1 MSEKDETAASP
12 QAQRPWGRGLY
23 YACLRFL
30 RVVPWRQG
38 AASNDVVDSL
48 AAELTLVAEE
58 HAEWAIEQRGDW
70 EIVSRAIDYMAAIHD
85 GPWQGKAWFETTLR
99 VLMELA
105 VPNTGLD
112 ESSAAFLKDIQRGV
126 GQSFQSAPVAKSELR
141 VTDEVAVM
149 VRTFTDAGCEYG
161 LVSDLLDLCE
171 EIFHGE
177 VMSDTDRYTLLVAA
191 TAAPFVRQERQARKI
206 DASNM

>member
-1 MSEKDETAASP
+1 MSEKNETAASH

-30 RVVPWRQG
+30 RVVLWRQG

-58 HAEWAIEQRGDW
+58 HAEWAIEQRRDW

-85 GPWQGKAWFETTLR
+85 GPWQGRAWFENTLR

-126 GQSFQSAPVAKSELR
+126 S
-141 VTDEVAVM
+141 
-149 VRTFTDAGCEYG
+149 
-161 LVSDLLDLCE
+161 
-171 EIFHGE
+171 
-177 VMSDTDRYTLLVAA
+177 
-191 TAAPFVRQERQARKI
+191 
-206 DASNM
+206 

>member
-1 MSEKDETAASP
+1 MTEHQGSASP
-12 QAQRPWGRGLY
+12 QGQRPWGRGLH

-30 RVVPWRQG
+30 RAVLWRQG

-48 AAELTLVAEE
+48 AIELALVAED
-58 HAEWAIEQRGDW
+58 HAEWAMEQRGDW

-85 GPWQGKAWFETTLR
+85 GPWQGRSWFESTLR

-112 ESSAAFLKDIQRGV
+112 ESSAAFLSDIQRGMN
-126 GQSFQSAPVAKSELR
+126 QSLQSAPIAKSEMR
-141 VTDEVAVM
+141 VTDEVAAM
-149 VRTFTDAGCEYG
+149 VKTFTDAGCEYG

-177 VMSDTDRYTLLVAA
+177 VMEDGDRFTLLVAA
-191 TAAPFVRQERQARKI
+191 TAAPFVRQERKARKI
-206 DASNM
+206 DADDV